1 MSIRSLGNPNV
12 RYDAKWLTSG
22 SIDQPG
28 LPVYN
33 WFNTLT
39 GSVGADRWY
48 TGMLTPDNEFM
59 YFAGTTK
66 DGEPGHQDGFVGKF
80 DKEGLCQWQQAWG
93 SNGVNENYTGGCV
106 VDSSGN
112 VYAHGYQTYNYYATL
127 VKYNSSGT
135 VQFEKQ
141 FYPTGYGCLAGGTA
155 VDGDD
160 IYCCGYVT
168 STQGAYL
175 AKFNTSGV
183 VQWTRK
189 LTGASSNNAEGND
202 VTVDSGGNP
211 IMVGHADGNWWVA
224 KYNSSGTIQWKRQ
237 FDVSANC
244 SPGAVITD
252 SDDNV
257 IVSGADNTNGHLGV
271 AKWNSSGT
279 IQWQRK
285 IEGISDPDGLCVD
298 KSDNIYVGGQETSG
312 TKGFWA
318 KWDSSGTNLLQRTL
332 NSSGSETIRGGMID
346 DTSDRGGGVSVIFS
360 GWTDL
365 GSDSAL
371 VLKFPSD
378 GSGTGTYGDW
388 TYASASL
395 TEAATTATEGAFG
408 GTDSALTMNVGDQ
421 SRTTTVTDCVS
432 STTVI
437 S

>member
-39 GSVGADRWY
+39 GSVGADRYWG
-48 TGMLTPDNEFM
+48 GMLASNEFL
-59 YFAGTTK
+59 YVAGDTK
-66 DGEPGHQDGFVGKF
+66 DGVPGHQDGFIAKY

-93 SNGVNENYTGGCV
+93 VDGVNESYSGGCA

-112 VYAHGYQTYNYYATL
+112 VYAHGYQTYNYYSTF

-141 FYPTGYGCLAGGTA
+141 FYPTGYGSLAGGVTS
-155 VDGDD
+155 DGDD
-160 IYCCGYVT
+160 IYCCGYIT
-168 STQGAYL
+168 SSQGAYI
-175 AKFNTSGV
+175 AKFNTSGA
-183 VQWTRK
+183 VQWARK
-189 LTGASSNNAEGND
+189 LTGASSNNAEGNH

-237 FDVSANC
+237 LDVSANC
-244 SPGAVITD
+244 SPGGVTTD
-252 SDDNV
+252 SDDSV
-257 IVSGADNTNGHLGV
+257 IVAGADSTNGHLGI

-285 IEGISDPDGLCVD
+285 IEGISDPDAVSVD
-298 KSDNIYVGGQETSG
+298 NSNNIYVGGQETSG
-312 TKGFWA
+312 TKAFWA
-318 KWDSSGTNLLQRTL
+318 KYNSSGTIQFQRTF
-332 NSSGSETIRGGMID
+332 NSSGSERITGGMID
-346 DTSDRGGGVSVIFS
+346 DNSDRGGGTSVIFI
-360 GWTDL
+360 GYTNL

-371 VLKFPSD
+371 ILKFPAD

-408 GTDSALTMNVGDQ
+408 GTDSALTLNVGDQ
-421 SRTTTVTDCVS
+421 SRTATVTDCVS